1 MASVNFDEEWS
12 DATFE
17 LLKRRRE
24 EEELI
29 TQCNEQK
36 QIFESLQQRK
46 KELKEKLERQREK
59 NGQFL
64 IDKDD
69 DKVAE
74 KTEKEM
80 KEVTEKEAEIER
92 LKEEYAELKER
103 KQELLQQVQ
112 RHSVYRD
119 FMERVLKL
127 TKFENVQ
134 ALADHLENLLYIRDQ
149 LSEKENK
156 VQEQI
161 VQQKKALLTLEDQ
174 HHLLLLRKKNKLSQL
189 QTELEKAR
197 SEAEIWEKKWND
209 IQQTAAKKTLLLG
222 QIKMATLNLYELTG
236 GEIGGEE
243 GVDMNDTETQLDKI
257 KIFILDHKDIVKQHQ
272 SPSHKHSDGQKRDK
286 PKRCIT
292 THSKKY

>member
-127 TKFENVQ
+127 TK
-134 ALADHLENLLYIRDQ
+134 
-149 LSEKENK
+149 
-156 VQEQI
+156 
-161 VQQKKALLTLEDQ
+161 
-174 HHLLLLRKKNKLSQL
+174 
-189 QTELEKAR
+189 
-197 SEAEIWEKKWND
+197 EKKWND

>member
-1 MASVNFDEEWS
+1 MASMNIDEEWR

-17 LLKRRRE
+17 LLKKRRE

-29 TQCNEQK
+29 TEYNEQK
-36 QIFESLQQRK
+36 QIFESLQQRE
-46 KELKEKLERQREK
+46 KELTEKLKRQREK

-69 DKVAE
+69 DEAVE
-74 KTEKEM
+74 KTEKEK

-103 KQELLQQVQ
+103 KQELLEQVQ

-119 FMERVLKL
+119 FIERALKL

-134 ALADHLENLLYIRDQ
+134 ALADHLENLLYIRHQ
-149 LSEKENK
+149 LSQKENK

-161 VQQKKALLTLEDQ
+161 VQQRKALLTLEDQ
-174 HHLLLLRKKNKLSQL
+174 HRLLLLRKKNQLSQL
-189 QTELEKAR
+189 QTELEKTR

-257 KIFILDHKDIVKQHQ
+257 KIFIQDHKDIVKQHQ
-272 SPSHKHSDGQKRDK
+272 TPSHKHSNGQKRDK
-286 PKRCIT
+286 PKRRIRT
-292 THSKKY
+292 RSKKD